1 MKGTHVYLWPIHID
15 VWQKPSQYYKVII
28 LQFKKERENPPEQ
41 EDYAPQ
47 LESSP
52 CSLQLEEAPVQQQR
66 PRAAINKQ
74 QQKGNCVKQQRG

>member
-1 MKGTHVYLWPIHID
+1 MYAYGWFIGI
-15 VWQKPSQYYKVII
+15 WQRPTQGCEVII

>member
-1 MKGTHVYLWPIHID
+1 MYAYGWLIGIRQRPT
-15 VWQKPSQYYKVII
+15 QGCEGII
-28 LQFKKERENPPEQ
+28 LQFISKKERENPPEQ

-66 PRAAINKQ
+66 PRAAINNQ
-74 QQKGNCVKQQRG
+74 QQKGNCVKRQRG

>member
-1 MKGTHVYLWPIHID
+1 MCAYGWFIGI
-15 VWQKPSQYYKVII
+15 WQRPTQGCEVII

-52 CSLQLEEAPVQQQR
+52 GSLQLEKACAQQQR
-66 PRAAINKQ
+66 PSTAINKQ
-74 QQKGNCVKQQRG
+74 